1 MFLGPVHWTA
11 KKNHPAVDPP
21 NFTKT
26 VEIHAFL
33 AFQRPARKK
42 TSPGNVT
49 FQAKWWKTIGKT
61 MISHVD
67 GRGHEKNDQG
77 VCRRIPPVRV
87 ESRVKTLGKS
97 TNPAFPVLV
106 ERISANLPLRRR
118 GKCNVSSKSFEN
130 NRKTSKFT

>member
-1 MFLGPVHWTA
+1 MFPGPVQWTA

-61 MISHVD
+61 MISDVD

-87 ESRVKTLGKS
+87 ESRVKTMGKS
-97 TNPAFPVLV
+97 TIPAFPVLA
-106 ERISANLPLRRR
+106 ERISAMLPLCRR
-118 GKCNVSSKSFEN
+118 GKCNVSSKSFKSVGE
-130 NRKTSKFT
+130 TSKLT